1 LTANAK
7 LKGIEM
13 AIDYNAELYHW
24 KSKQNEYK
32 EMAREA
38 ELEFLRVL
46 YYANK
51 NGNSYQTL
59 ANWLGISK
67 SYVQQLVNQAKEQL
81 DVKTAS

>member
-1 LTANAK
+1 
-7 LKGIEM
+7 M

-67 SYVQQLVNQAKEQL
+67 SYVHQLVNQAKEQL